1 MNMIVHLHTVRNRQS
16 LMSGDDDGKRADT
29 SGAGKSEADE
39 SRNEG
44 ILIDFHGAA
53 IIDEDGHEIPITED
67 MIKDACKKLD
77 PAAAEDAEDAE
88 S

>member
-1 MNMIVHLHTVRNRQS
+1 
-16 LMSGDDDGKRADT
+16 MSGDDDGRQAGT
-29 SGAGKSEADE
+29 SGAGEKPAADPADKAK
-39 SRNEG
+39 
-44 ILIDFHGAA
+44 IDADAIDFHGAA

-77 PAAAEDAEDAE
+77 PTAVEEAGENE